1 MSDMS
6 NEVAIRLLQTARD
19 KAESAGLR
27 EAIDRGIKA
36 LEQEP
41 CDMTAEQYRQ
51 RMMKAFHNADCSEL
65 IALCVLPTE
74 KEFTH
79 LEWLLKKEWRKEQE
93 PYEECRSLKDI
104 KELLEKKAYTLDG
117 VPICDG
123 GGACIGIYFSIAND
137 LPPVQPKANWIPA
150 SEKLPD
156 TDDEVLV
163 TYIVNGNRKKRYVET
178 AYYYPIT
185 DEWNSL
191 NDEYR
196 VPNTKVEII
205 AWQPLPKPYVVE
217 PQESGE
223 TETWNGIHAQIT
235 APKGTFDKI
244 FNDTEEDIDDI

>member
-1 MSDMS
+1 MT

-41 CDMTAEQYRQ
+41 CDDAINRQAVLDKIQRLIDAEGNCHDENGNYLSYAQERVNSYEAIQ
-51 RMMKAFHNADCSEL
+51 QFVECDF
-65 IALCVLPTE
+65 LC
-74 KEFTH
+74 
-79 LEWLLKKEWRKEQE
+79 
-93 PYEECRSLKDI
+93 
-104 KELLEKKAYTLDG
+104 
-117 VPICDG
+117 
-123 GGACIGIYFSIAND
+123 
-137 LPPVQPKANWIPA
+137 PPVQPKANWIPA

-185 DEWNSL
+185 DEWNSI